1 MIATIIIAIFAPTNI
16 FDAMKKIFTILLA
29 AVFVSLAL
37 DASAQQVVKQRIGT
51 YKESGNVVVS
61 EATTTL
67 VVDLTIECEEFEAG
81 VYARYAQKY
90 FGKRASLV
98 SRLSYNIVG
107 GDVAVLD
114 APCYYAAPANTA
126 TESLV
131 TAGDEV
137 SVDRL
142 AEGEIAQESAAKQ
155 AAERIFELRTARE
168 DIILGE
174 YGDGV
179 YGAGLE
185 AALKEIERLE
195 NEYLKLFYG
204 TRTITTTTH
213 RIYMPVSA
221 ETPNAVIARFNS
233 EEGLLAKDNVAGDII
248 MVSIT
253 PSDMIYPA
261 SNIKGTVAY
270 RYANNATVVVSHAQE
285 KLATRV
291 LPIFEFGETVYFTMP
306 K

>member
-1 MIATIIIAIFAPTNI
+1 
-16 FDAMKKIFTILLA
+16 MKKIFTILLA

-67 VVDLTIECEEFEAG
+67 VVDLTVECEEFEAG

-98 SRLSYNIVG
+98 SRMSYTLVG

-114 APCYYAAPANTA
+114 APSYYAAPANIV
-126 TESLV
+126 TESVV
-131 TAGDEV
+131 TAGDKV
-137 SVDRL
+137 MVDRL
-142 AEGEIAQESAAKQ
+142 AANELTQEEAAKR
-155 AAERIFELRTARE
+155 AAERIFELRAARQ
-168 DIILGE
+168 DILLGE

-185 AALKEIERLE
+185 AALREIERLE

-204 TRTITTTTH
+204 TRTVTTTTH
-213 RIYMPVSA
+213 RYTMPVSA
-221 ETPNAVIARFNS
+221 DMPNNVIARFNS
-233 EEGLLAKDNVAGDII
+233 EEGLLAKDNVAGDIV
-248 MVSIT
+248 MVSAT
-253 PSDMIYPA
+253 PSVMSYPA
-261 SNIKGTVAY
+261 SNPKGTVAY
-270 RYANNATVVVSHAQE
+270 RYANNANVVVSFAQE
-285 KLATRV
+285 VLARRV
-291 LPIFEFGETVYFTMP
+291 LPIFEFGETVYFVMP

>member
-1 MIATIIIAIFAPTNI
+1 
-16 FDAMKKIFTILLA
+16 MKKIFTILLA
-29 AVFVSLAL
+29 AVFVSLAC

-67 VVDLTIECEEFEAG
+67 VVDLTVECEEFEAG

-98 SRLSYNIVG
+98 SRMSYALVG

-114 APCYYAAPANTA
+114 APSYYAAPANIV
-126 TESLV
+126 TESVV
-131 TAGDEV
+131 TAGDKV
-137 SVDRL
+137 MVDRL
-142 AEGEIAQESAAKQ
+142 AADELTQEEAAKR
-155 AAERIFELRTARE
+155 AAERIFELRAARQ
-168 DIILGE
+168 DILLGE

-185 AALKEIERLE
+185 AALREIERLE

-204 TRTITTTTH
+204 IRTVTTTTH
-213 RIYMPVSA
+213 RYTMPVSA
-221 ETPNAVIARFNS
+221 DMPNNVIARFNS
-233 EEGLLAKDNVAGDII
+233 EEGLLAKDNVAGDIV
-248 MVSIT
+248 MVSVT
-253 PSDMIYPA
+253 PSEMSYPA
-261 SNIKGTVAY
+261 SNPKGTVAY
-270 RYANNATVVVSHAQE
+270 RYANNATVVVSYAQE
-285 KLATRV
+285 VLARRV
-291 LPIFEFGETVYFTMP
+291 LPIFEFGETVYFVMP

>member
-1 MIATIIIAIFAPTNI
+1 
-16 FDAMKKIFTILLA
+16 MKKIFTILLA
-29 AVFVSLAL
+29 AVFVSLAC

-67 VVDLTIECEEFEAG
+67 VVDLTVECEEFEAG

-98 SRLSYNIVG
+98 SRMSYALVG

-114 APCYYAAPANTA
+114 APSYYAAPANIV
-126 TESLV
+126 TESVV
-131 TAGDEV
+131 TAGDKV
-137 SVDRL
+137 MVDRL
-142 AEGEIAQESAAKQ
+142 AADELTQEEAAKR
-155 AAERIFELRTARE
+155 AAERIFELRAARQ
-168 DIILGE
+168 DILLGE

-185 AALKEIERLE
+185 AALREIERLE

-204 TRTITTTTH
+204 TRTVTTTTH
-213 RIYMPVSA
+213 RYTMPVSA
-221 ETPNAVIARFNS
+221 DMPNNVIARFNS
-233 EEGLLAKDNVAGDII
+233 EEGLLAKDNVAGDIV
-248 MVSIT
+248 MVSVT
-253 PSDMIYPA
+253 PSEMSYPA
-261 SNIKGTVAY
+261 SNPKGTVAY
-270 RYANNATVVVSHAQE
+270 RYANNANVVVSFAQE
-285 KLATRV
+285 VFARRV
-291 LPIFEFGETVYFTMP
+291 LPIFEFGETVYFVMP

>member
-1 MIATIIIAIFAPTNI
+1 
-16 FDAMKKIFTILLA
+16 MKKIFTILLA
-29 AVFVSLAL
+29 AVFVSLAC

-67 VVDLTIECEEFEAG
+67 VVDLTVECEEFEAG

-98 SRLSYNIVG
+98 SRMSYALVG

-114 APCYYAAPANTA
+114 APSYYAAPANIV
-126 TESLV
+126 TESVV
-131 TAGDEV
+131 TAGDKV
-137 SVDRL
+137 MVDRL
-142 AEGEIAQESAAKQ
+142 AADELTQEEAAKR
-155 AAERIFELRTARE
+155 AAERIFELRAARQ
-168 DIILGE
+168 DILLGE

-185 AALKEIERLE
+185 AALREIERLE

-204 TRTITTTTH
+204 IRTITTTTH
-213 RIYMPVSA
+213 RYTMPVSA
-221 ETPNAVIARFNS
+221 DMPNNVIARFNS
-233 EEGLLAKDNVAGDII
+233 EEGLLAKDNVAGDIV
-248 MVSIT
+248 MVSVI
-253 PSDMIYPA
+253 PSEMSYPA
-261 SNIKGTVAY
+261 SNPKGTVAY
-270 RYANNATVVVSHAQE
+270 RYANNATVVVSYAQE
-285 KLATRV
+285 VLARRV
-291 LPIFEFGETVYFTMP
+291 LPIFEFGETVYFVMP

>member
-1 MIATIIIAIFAPTNI
+1 
-16 FDAMKKIFTILLA
+16 MKKIFTILLA
-29 AVFVSLAL
+29 AVFVSLAC

-67 VVDLTIECEEFEAG
+67 VVDLTVECEEFEAG

-98 SRLSYNIVG
+98 SRMSYALVG

-114 APCYYAAPANTA
+114 APSYYAAPANIV
-126 TESLV
+126 TESVV
-131 TAGDEV
+131 TAGDKV
-137 SVDRL
+137 MVDRL
-142 AEGEIAQESAAKQ
+142 AADELTQEEAAKR
-155 AAERIFELRTARE
+155 AAERIFELRAARQ
-168 DIILGE
+168 DILLGE

-185 AALKEIERLE
+185 AALREIERLE

-204 TRTITTTTH
+204 IRTITTTTH
-213 RIYMPVSA
+213 RYTMPVSA
-221 ETPNAVIARFNS
+221 DMPNNVIARFNS
-233 EEGLLAKDNVAGDII
+233 EEGLLAKDNVAGDIV
-248 MVSIT
+248 MVSVT
-253 PSDMIYPA
+253 PSEMSYPA
-261 SNIKGTVAY
+261 SNPKGTVAY
-270 RYANNATVVVSHAQE
+270 RYANNANVVVSFAQE
-285 KLATRV
+285 VLARRV
-291 LPIFEFGETVYFTMP
+291 LPIFEFGETVYFVMP

>member
-1 MIATIIIAIFAPTNI
+1 
-16 FDAMKKIFTILLA
+16 MKKIFTILLA

-67 VVDLTIECEEFEAG
+67 VVDLTVECEEFEAG

-98 SRLSYNIVG
+98 SRMSYALVG

-114 APCYYAAPANTA
+114 APSYYAAPANIV
-126 TESLV
+126 TESVV
-131 TAGDEV
+131 TAGDKV
-137 SVDRL
+137 MVDRL
-142 AEGEIAQESAAKQ
+142 AADELTQEEAAKR
-155 AAERIFELRTARE
+155 AAERIFELRAARQ
-168 DIILGE
+168 DILLGE

-185 AALKEIERLE
+185 AALREIERLE

-213 RIYMPVSA
+213 RYIMPVSA
-221 ETPNAVIARFNS
+221 DMPNNVIARFNS
-233 EEGLLAKDNVAGDII
+233 EEGLLAKDNVAGDIV
-248 MVSIT
+248 MVSVT
-253 PSDMIYPA
+253 PSQMSYPA
-261 SNIKGTVAY
+261 SNPKGTVAY
-270 RYANNATVVVSHAQE
+270 RYANNANVVVSFAQE
-285 KLATRV
+285 VLARRV
-291 LPIFEFGETVYFTMP
+291 LPIFEFGETVYFVMP

>member
-1 MIATIIIAIFAPTNI
+1 
-16 FDAMKKIFTILLA
+16 MKKIFTILLT
-29 AVFVSLAL
+29 AVFVSLAC

-67 VVDLTIECEEFEAG
+67 VVDLTVECEEFEAG

-98 SRLSYNIVG
+98 SRMSYSLVG

-114 APCYYAAPANTA
+114 APSYYAEPANVVN
-126 TESLV
+126 ESVV
-131 TAGDEV
+131 TAGDRV
-137 SVDRL
+137 MIDRL
-142 AEGEIAQESAAKQ
+142 AAEELTQEEAAKQ
-155 AAERIFELRTARE
+155 AAERIFELRAARQ

-185 AALKEIERLE
+185 AALREIERLE
-195 NEYLKLFYG
+195 SEYLKLFYG
-204 TRTITTTTH
+204 IRTVTTTTH
-213 RIYMPVSA
+213 RYIMPVLA
-221 ETPNAVIARFNS
+221 DMPNQVIARFNS
-233 EEGLLAKDNVAGDII
+233 EDGLLAKDNVSGDIV

-253 PSDMIYPA
+253 PSEMNYPA
-261 SNIKGTVAY
+261 SNAKGTVAY
-270 RYANNATVVVSHAQE
+270 RYANNATVVVSFAQE
-285 KLATRV
+285 VLARRV
-291 LPIFEFGETVYFTMP
+291 LPIFEFGETVYFVMP

>member
-1 MIATIIIAIFAPTNI
+1 
-16 FDAMKKIFTILLA
+16 MKKIFTILLA
-29 AVFVSLAL
+29 AVFVSFAC

-67 VVDLTIECEEFEAG
+67 VVDLTVECEEFEAG

-98 SRLSYNIVG
+98 SRMSYALVG

-114 APCYYAAPANTA
+114 APSYYAAPANIV
-126 TESLV
+126 TESVV
-131 TAGDEV
+131 TAGDKV
-137 SVDRL
+137 MVDRL
-142 AEGEIAQESAAKQ
+142 AADELTQEEAAKR
-155 AAERIFELRTARE
+155 AAERIFELRAARQ
-168 DIILGE
+168 DILLGE

-185 AALKEIERLE
+185 AALREIERLE

-204 TRTITTTTH
+204 TRTVTTTTH
-213 RIYMPVSA
+213 RYTMPVSA
-221 ETPNAVIARFNS
+221 DMPNNVIARFNS
-233 EEGLLAKDNVAGDII
+233 EEGLLAKDNVAGDIV
-248 MVSIT
+248 MVSVT
-253 PSDMIYPA
+253 PSEMSYPA
-261 SNIKGTVAY
+261 SNPKGTVAY
-270 RYANNATVVVSHAQE
+270 RYANNANVAVSFAQE
-285 KLATRV
+285 VLARRV
-291 LPIFEFGETVYFTMP
+291 LPIFEFGETVYFVMP

>member
-1 MIATIIIAIFAPTNI
+1 
-16 FDAMKKIFTILLA
+16 MKKIFTILLA
-29 AVFVSLAL
+29 VVFVSLAC

-51 YKESGNVVVS
+51 YKESGNVVIS

-67 VVDLTIECEEFEAG
+67 VVDLTVECEEFEAG

-98 SRLSYNIVG
+98 SRMSYSLVG

-114 APCYYAAPANTA
+114 APSYYAAPANGIN
-126 TESLV
+126 ESAV
-131 TAGDEV
+131 IAGDEV
-137 SVDRL
+137 MIDRL
-142 AEGEIAQESAAKQ
+142 TSDELSQEQAAKQ
-155 AAERIFELRTARE
+155 AAERIFELRTARQ

-185 AALKEIERLE
+185 AALREIDRLE
-195 NEYLKLFYG
+195 SEYLKLFYG
-204 TRTITTTTH
+204 TRTVTTTSH
-213 RIYMPVSA
+213 RYIMPVSA
-221 ETPNAVIARFNS
+221 DMPNQVIARFNS
-233 EEGLLAKDNVAGDII
+233 DEGLLAKDNVAGDIV
-248 MVSIT
+248 MVAIT
-253 PSDMIYPA
+253 PSEMSYPE

-270 RYANNATVVVSHAQE
+270 RYANNATVVVSFAQDA
-285 KLATRV
+285 LARRV
-291 LPIFEFGETVYFTMP
+291 LPIFEFGETVYFVMP

>member
-1 MIATIIIAIFAPTNI
+1 
-16 FDAMKKIFTILLA
+16 MKKIFTILLA
-29 AVFVSLAL
+29 AVFVSLAM

-67 VVDLTIECEEFEAG
+67 VVDLTFECEEFEAG

-98 SRLSYNIVG
+98 SRMSYALVG

-114 APCYYAAPANTA
+114 APSYYAAPANIV
-126 TESLV
+126 TESVV
-131 TAGDEV
+131 TAGDKV
-137 SVDRL
+137 MVDRL
-142 AEGEIAQESAAKQ
+142 AADELTQEEAAKR
-155 AAERIFELRTARE
+155 AAERIFELRAARQ
-168 DIILGE
+168 DILLGE

-185 AALKEIERLE
+185 AALSEIERLE

-204 TRTITTTTH
+204 IRTVTTTSH
-213 RIYMPVSA
+213 RYIMPVSA
-221 ETPNAVIARFNS
+221 DMPNNVIARFNS
-233 EEGLLAKDNVAGDII
+233 EEGLLAKDNVAGDIV
-248 MVSIT
+248 MVSVT
-253 PSDMIYPA
+253 PSEMSYPA
-261 SNIKGTVAY
+261 SNPKGTVAY
-270 RYANNATVVVSHAQE
+270 RYANNATVVVSFAQE
-285 KLATRV
+285 VLARRV
-291 LPIFEFGETVYFTMP
+291 LPIFEFGETVYFVMP

>member
-1 MIATIIIAIFAPTNI
+1 
-16 FDAMKKIFTILLA
+16 MKKIFTILLA

-67 VVDLTIECEEFEAG
+67 VVDLTVECEEFEAG

-98 SRLSYNIVG
+98 SRMSYALVG

-114 APCYYAAPANTA
+114 APSYYAAPANIV
-126 TESLV
+126 TESVV
-131 TAGDEV
+131 TAGDKV
-137 SVDRL
+137 MVDRL
-142 AEGEIAQESAAKQ
+142 AADELTQEEAAKR
-155 AAERIFELRTARE
+155 AAERIFELRAARQ
-168 DIILGE
+168 DILLGE

-185 AALKEIERLE
+185 AALREIERLE
-195 NEYLKLFYG
+195 SEYLKLFYG
-204 TRTITTTTH
+204 IRTVTTTSH
-213 RIYMPVSA
+213 RYIMPVSA
-221 ETPNAVIARFNS
+221 DMPNNVIARFNS
-233 EEGLLAKDNVAGDII
+233 EEGLLAKDNVAGDIV
-248 MVSIT
+248 MVSVT
-253 PSDMIYPA
+253 PSEMNYPA
-261 SNIKGTVAY
+261 SNPKGTVAY
-270 RYANNATVVVSHAQE
+270 RYANNANVVVSFAQE
-285 KLATRV
+285 VLARRV
-291 LPIFEFGETVYFTMP
+291 LPIFEFGETVYFVMP

>member
-1 MIATIIIAIFAPTNI
+1 
-16 FDAMKKIFTILLA
+16 MKKIFTILLA
-29 AVFVSLAL
+29 AVFVSLAC

-67 VVDLTIECEEFEAG
+67 VVDLTVECEEFEAG

-98 SRLSYNIVG
+98 SRMSYALVG

-114 APCYYAAPANTA
+114 APSYYAAPANIV
-126 TESLV
+126 TESVV
-131 TAGDEV
+131 TAGDKV
-137 SVDRL
+137 MVDRL
-142 AEGEIAQESAAKQ
+142 AADELTQEEAAKR
-155 AAERIFELRTARE
+155 AAERIFELRAARQ
-168 DIILGE
+168 DILLGE

-185 AALKEIERLE
+185 AALREIERLE

-204 TRTITTTTH
+204 TRTVTTTTH
-213 RIYMPVSA
+213 RYIMPVSA
-221 ETPNAVIARFNS
+221 DMPNNVIARFNS
-233 EEGLLAKDNVAGDII
+233 EEGLLAKDNVAGDIV
-248 MVSIT
+248 MVSVT
-253 PSDMIYPA
+253 PSEMSYPA
-261 SNIKGTVAY
+261 SNPKGTVAY
-270 RYANNATVVVSHAQE
+270 RYANNATVVVSYAQE
-285 KLATRV
+285 VLARRV
-291 LPIFEFGETVYFTMP
+291 LPIFEFGETVYFVMP

>member
-1 MIATIIIAIFAPTNI
+1 
-16 FDAMKKIFTILLA
+16 MKKIFTILLA

-67 VVDLTIECEEFEAG
+67 VVDLTVECEEFEAG

-98 SRLSYNIVG
+98 SRMSYTLVG

-114 APCYYAAPANTA
+114 APSYYAAPANIV
-126 TESLV
+126 TESVV
-131 TAGDEV
+131 TAGDKV
-137 SVDRL
+137 MVDRL
-142 AEGEIAQESAAKQ
+142 AADELTQEEAAKR
-155 AAERIFELRTARE
+155 AAERIFELRAARQ
-168 DIILGE
+168 DILLGE

-185 AALKEIERLE
+185 AALREIERLE
-195 NEYLKLFYG
+195 GEYLKLFYG

-213 RIYMPVSA
+213 RYTMPVSA
-221 ETPNAVIARFNS
+221 DMPNNVIARFNS
-233 EEGLLAKDNVAGDII
+233 EEGLLAKDNVAGDIV
-248 MVSIT
+248 MVSVT
-253 PSDMIYPA
+253 PSEMSYPA
-261 SNIKGTVAY
+261 SNPKGTVAY
-270 RYANNATVVVSHAQE
+270 RYANNANVVVSFAQE
-285 KLATRV
+285 VLARRV
-291 LPIFEFGETVYFTMP
+291 LPIFEFGETVYFVMP

>member
-1 MIATIIIAIFAPTNI
+1 
-16 FDAMKKIFTILLA
+16 MKKIFTILLA
-29 AVFVSLAL
+29 VVFVSLAC

-51 YKESGNVVVS
+51 YKESGNVVIS

-67 VVDLTIECEEFEAG
+67 VVDLTVECEEFEAG

-98 SRLSYNIVG
+98 SRMSYSLVG

-114 APCYYAAPANTA
+114 APSYYAAPANGLN
-126 TESLV
+126 ESAV
-131 TAGDEV
+131 IAGDEV
-137 SVDRL
+137 MIDRL
-142 AEGEIAQESAAKQ
+142 TSDELSQEQAAKQ
-155 AAERIFELRTARE
+155 AAERIFELRTARQ

-185 AALKEIERLE
+185 AALREIDRLE
-195 NEYLKLFYG
+195 SEYLKLFYG
-204 TRTITTTTH
+204 TRTVTTTSH
-213 RIYMPVSA
+213 RYIVPVSVDM
-221 ETPNAVIARFNS
+221 PNQVIARFNS
-233 EEGLLAKDNVAGDII
+233 DEGLLAKDNVAGDIV
-248 MVSIT
+248 MVAIT
-253 PSDMIYPA
+253 PSDMSYPE

-270 RYANNATVVVSHAQE
+270 RYANNATVVVSFAQDA
-285 KLATRV
+285 LARRV
-291 LPIFEFGETVYFTMP
+291 LPIFEFGETVYFVMP

>member
-1 MIATIIIAIFAPTNI
+1 
-16 FDAMKKIFTILLA
+16 MKKIFTILLA
-29 AVFVSLAL
+29 AVFVSLAC

-67 VVDLTIECEEFEAG
+67 VVDITVECEEFEAG

-90 FGKRASLV
+90 FGRRASLV
-98 SRLSYNIVG
+98 NRLSYNIVG
-107 GDVAVLD
+107 GDVAVLNE
-114 APCYYAAPANTA
+114 PSYYASPVNAMS
-126 TESLV
+126 ECIVIS
-131 TAGDEV
+131 GDDV
-137 SVDRL
+137 MVDRL
-142 AEGEIAQESAAKQ
+142 SADEIAQETAAKL
-155 AAERIFELRTARE
+155 AAERIFELRTARQ

-174 YGDGV
+174 FGDGV

-195 NEYLKLFYG
+195 SEYLKLFYG

-213 RIYMPVSA
+213 RYIMPVL
-221 ETPNAVIARFNS
+221 ETSPNTVIARFNS
-233 EEGLLAKDNVAGDII
+233 EEGLLAKDNVAGDIV

-253 PSDMIYPA
+253 PSDMTYPA
-261 SNIKGTVAY
+261 SDIKGTVAY
-270 RYANNATVVVSHAQE
+270 RYANNATVVVSHAQN
-285 KLATRV
+285 KLASRV
-291 LPIFEFGETVYFTMP
+291 LPIFEFGETVYFVMP

>member
-1 MIATIIIAIFAPTNI
+1 MR
-16 FDAMKKIFTILLA
+16 KIFTILLA
-29 AVFVSLAL
+29 AIFVSLAC

-67 VVDLTIECEEFEAG
+67 IVDLTVECEEFEAG

-98 SRLSYNIVG
+98 SRMSYHLVG
-107 GDVAVLD
+107 GNVAVLD
-114 APCYYAAPANTA
+114 EPSYYAVPADCSVVSTA
-126 TESLV
+126 TV
-131 TAGDEV
+131 GDDV
-137 SVDRL
+137 MIDRL
-142 AEGEIAQESAAKQ
+142 TSDELTQEAAAKQ
-155 AAERIFELRTARE
+155 AAERVFELRTARQ

-185 AALKEIERLE
+185 AALKEIDRLE
-195 NEYLKLFYG
+195 KAYLELFYG
-204 TRTITTTTH
+204 TRTVTTTSH
-213 RIYMPVSA
+213 RYIMPVSA
-221 ETPNAVIARFNS
+221 STPNTVIARFNS
-233 EEGLLAKDNVAGDII
+233 EDGLLAKDNVAGDIV

-253 PSDMIYPA
+253 PSEMTYPT
-261 SNIKGTVAY
+261 SDIKGTVAY
-270 RYANNATVVVSHAQE
+270 RYANNATVVVSHAQN
-285 KLATRV
+285 KLANRV
-291 LPIFEFGETVYFTMP
+291 LPIFEFGETVYFVMP

>member
-1 MIATIIIAIFAPTNI
+1 
-16 FDAMKKIFTILLA
+16 MKKIFTILLA
-29 AVFVSLAL
+29 VVFVSLAC

-51 YKESGNVVVS
+51 YKESGNVVIS

-67 VVDLTIECEEFEAG
+67 VVDLTVECEEFEAG

-98 SRLSYNIVG
+98 SRMSYSLVG

-114 APCYYAAPANTA
+114 APSYYAAPANGVNECA
-126 TESLV
+126 V
-131 TAGDEV
+131 IAGDEV
-137 SVDRL
+137 MIDRL
-142 AEGEIAQESAAKQ
+142 TSDELSQEQAAKQ
-155 AAERIFELRTARE
+155 AAERIFELRTARQ

-185 AALKEIERLE
+185 AALREIDRLE
-195 NEYLKLFYG
+195 SEYLKLFYG
-204 TRTITTTTH
+204 TRTVTTTSH
-213 RIYMPVSA
+213 RYIVPVSA
-221 ETPNAVIARFNS
+221 DMPNQVIARFNS
-233 EEGLLAKDNVAGDII
+233 DEGLLAKDNVAGDIV
-248 MVSIT
+248 MVAIT
-253 PSDMIYPA
+253 PSEMSYPE

-270 RYANNATVVVSHAQE
+270 RYANNATVVVSFAQDA
-285 KLATRV
+285 LARRV
-291 LPIFEFGETVYFTMP
+291 LPIFEFGETVYFVMP

>member
-1 MIATIIIAIFAPTNI
+1 
-16 FDAMKKIFTILLA
+16 MKKIFTILLA
-29 AVFVSLAL
+29 VVFVSLAC

-51 YKESGNVVVS
+51 YKESGNVVIS

-67 VVDLTIECEEFEAG
+67 VVDLTVECEEFEAG

-98 SRLSYNIVG
+98 SRMSYSLVG

-114 APCYYAAPANTA
+114 APSYYAAPANGLN
-126 TESLV
+126 ESAV
-131 TAGDEV
+131 IAGDEV
-137 SVDRL
+137 MIDRL
-142 AEGEIAQESAAKQ
+142 TSDELSQEQAAKQ
-155 AAERIFELRTARE
+155 AAERIFELRTARQ

-185 AALKEIERLE
+185 AALREIDRLE
-195 NEYLKLFYG
+195 SEYLKLFYG
-204 TRTITTTTH
+204 TRTVTTTSH
-213 RIYMPVSA
+213 RYIVPVSA
-221 ETPNAVIARFNS
+221 DMPNQVIARFNS
-233 EEGLLAKDNVAGDII
+233 DEGLLAKDNVAGDIV
-248 MVSIT
+248 MVAIT
-253 PSDMIYPA
+253 PSEMSYPE

-270 RYANNATVVVSHAQE
+270 RYANNATVVVSFAQDA
-285 KLATRV
+285 LARRV
-291 LPIFEFGETVYFTMP
+291 LPIFEFGETVYFVMP

>member
-1 MIATIIIAIFAPTNI
+1 
-16 FDAMKKIFTILLA
+16 MKKIFTILLA
-29 AVFVSLAL
+29 VVFVSLAC

-51 YKESGNVVVS
+51 YKESGNVVIS

-67 VVDLTIECEEFEAG
+67 VVDLTVECEEFEAG

-98 SRLSYNIVG
+98 NRVTYALVG

-114 APCYYAAPANTA
+114 APSYYAAPANGLN
-126 TESLV
+126 ESAV
-131 TAGDEV
+131 IAGDEV
-137 SVDRL
+137 MIDRL
-142 AEGEIAQESAAKQ
+142 TSDELSQEQAAKQ
-155 AAERIFELRTARE
+155 AAERIFELRTARQ

-185 AALKEIERLE
+185 AALREIDRLE
-195 NEYLKLFYG
+195 SEYLKLFYG
-204 TRTITTTTH
+204 TRTVTTTSH
-213 RIYMPVSA
+213 RYIVPVSA
-221 ETPNAVIARFNS
+221 DMPNQVIARFNS
-233 EEGLLAKDNVAGDII
+233 DEGLLAKDNVAGDIV
-248 MVSIT
+248 MVAIT
-253 PSDMIYPA
+253 PSEMSYPE

-270 RYANNATVVVSHAQE
+270 RYANNATVVVSFAQDA
-285 KLATRV
+285 LARRV
-291 LPIFEFGETVYFTMP
+291 LPIFEFGETVYFVMP

>member
-1 MIATIIIAIFAPTNI
+1 
-16 FDAMKKIFTILLA
+16 MKKIFTILLA

-67 VVDLTIECEEFEAG
+67 VVDLTVECEEFEAG

-98 SRLSYNIVG
+98 SRMSYALVG

-114 APCYYAAPANTA
+114 APSYYAAPANIV
-126 TESLV
+126 TESVV
-131 TAGDEV
+131 TAGDKV
-137 SVDRL
+137 MVDRL
-142 AEGEIAQESAAKQ
+142 AADELTQEEAAKR
-155 AAERIFELRTARE
+155 AAERIFELRAARQA
-168 DIILGE
+168 ILLGE

-185 AALKEIERLE
+185 AALREIERLE

-204 TRTITTTTH
+204 TRTVTTTSH
-213 RIYMPVSA
+213 RYIMPVSA
-221 ETPNAVIARFNS
+221 DMPNNVIARFNS
-233 EEGLLAKDNVAGDII
+233 EEGLLAKDNVAGDIV
-248 MVSIT
+248 MVSVT
-253 PSDMIYPA
+253 PSEMSYPA
-261 SNIKGTVAY
+261 SNPKGTVAY
-270 RYANNATVVVSHAQE
+270 RYANNANVVVSYAQE
-285 KLATRV
+285 VLARRV
-291 LPIFEFGETVYFTMP
+291 LPIFEFGETVYFVMP

>member
-1 MIATIIIAIFAPTNI
+1 
-16 FDAMKKIFTILLA
+16 MKKIFTILLA

-61 EATTTL
+61 EATSTL
-67 VVDLTIECEEFEAG
+67 VVDLTVECEEFEAG

-98 SRLSYNIVG
+98 SRMSYALVG

-114 APCYYAAPANTA
+114 APSYYAAPANIV
-126 TESLV
+126 TESVV
-131 TAGDEV
+131 TAGDKV
-137 SVDRL
+137 MVDRL
-142 AEGEIAQESAAKQ
+142 AADELTQEEAAKR
-155 AAERIFELRTARE
+155 AAERIFELRAARQ
-168 DIILGE
+168 DILLGE

-185 AALKEIERLE
+185 AALREIERLE

-204 TRTITTTTH
+204 TRTVTTTSH
-213 RIYMPVSA
+213 RYIMPVSA
-221 ETPNAVIARFNS
+221 DMPNNVIARFNS
-233 EEGLLAKDNVAGDII
+233 EEGLLAKDNVAGDIV
-248 MVSIT
+248 MVSVT
-253 PSDMIYPA
+253 PSEMSYPA
-261 SNIKGTVAY
+261 SNPKGTVAY
-270 RYANNATVVVSHAQE
+270 RYANNANVVVSFAQE
-285 KLATRV
+285 VLARRV
-291 LPIFEFGETVYFTMP
+291 LPIFEFGETVYFVMP

>member
-1 MIATIIIAIFAPTNI
+1 
-16 FDAMKKIFTILLA
+16 MKKIFTILLA
-29 AVFVSLAL
+29 AVFVSLAC

-67 VVDLTIECEEFEAG
+67 VVDLTVECEEFEAG

-98 SRLSYNIVG
+98 SRMSYALVG

-114 APCYYAAPANTA
+114 APSYYAAPANVVN
-126 TESLV
+126 ESV
-131 TAGDEV
+131 VVAGDRV
-137 SVDRL
+137 MVDRL
-142 AEGEIAQESAAKQ
+142 AANELTQEEAAKR
-155 AAERIFELRTARE
+155 AAERIFELRAARQ
-168 DIILGE
+168 DILLGE

-185 AALKEIERLE
+185 AALREIERLE

-204 TRTITTTTH
+204 TRTVTTATYRYT
-213 RIYMPVSA
+213 MPVSA
-221 ETPNAVIARFNS
+221 DMPNNVIARFNS
-233 EEGLLAKDNVAGDII
+233 EEGLLAKDNVAGDIV
-248 MVSIT
+248 MVSVT
-253 PSDMIYPA
+253 PSEMSYPA
-261 SNIKGTVAY
+261 SNPKGTVAY
-270 RYANNATVVVSHAQE
+270 RYANNANVVVSFAQE
-285 KLATRV
+285 VLARRV
-291 LPIFEFGETVYFTMP
+291 LPIFEFGETVYFVMP

>member
-1 MIATIIIAIFAPTNI
+1 
-16 FDAMKKIFTILLA
+16 MKKIFTILLA
-29 AVFVSLAL
+29 AVFVSLAC

-67 VVDLTIECEEFEAG
+67 VVDLTVECEEFEAG

-98 SRLSYNIVG
+98 SRMSYALVG

-114 APCYYAAPANTA
+114 APSYYAAPANIV
-126 TESLV
+126 TESVV
-131 TAGDEV
+131 TAGDKV
-137 SVDRL
+137 MVDRL
-142 AEGEIAQESAAKQ
+142 AADELTQEEAAKR
-155 AAERIFELRTARE
+155 AAERIFELRAARQ
-168 DIILGE
+168 DILLGE

-185 AALKEIERLE
+185 AALREIERLE

-204 TRTITTTTH
+204 TRTVTTTSH
-213 RIYMPVSA
+213 RYIMPVSA
-221 ETPNAVIARFNS
+221 DMPNNVIARFNS
-233 EEGLLAKDNVAGDII
+233 EEGLLAKDNVAGDIV
-248 MVSIT
+248 MVSVI
-253 PSDMIYPA
+253 PSEMSYPA
-261 SNIKGTVAY
+261 SNPKGTVAY
-270 RYANNATVVVSHAQE
+270 RYANNANVTVSFAQE
-285 KLATRV
+285 VLARRV
-291 LPIFEFGETVYFTMP
+291 LPIFEFGETVYFVMP

>member
-1 MIATIIIAIFAPTNI
+1 
-16 FDAMKKIFTILLA
+16 MKKIFTILLA

-67 VVDLTIECEEFEAG
+67 VVDLTVECEEFEAG

-98 SRLSYNIVG
+98 SRMSYALVG

-114 APCYYAAPANTA
+114 APSYYAAPANIV
-126 TESLV
+126 TESVV
-131 TAGDEV
+131 TAGDKV
-137 SVDRL
+137 MVDRL
-142 AEGEIAQESAAKQ
+142 AADELTQEEAAKR
-155 AAERIFELRTARE
+155 AAERIFELRAARQ
-168 DIILGE
+168 DILLGE

-185 AALKEIERLE
+185 AALREIERLE

-204 TRTITTTTH
+204 IRTITTTTH
-213 RIYMPVSA
+213 RYTMPVSA
-221 ETPNAVIARFNS
+221 DMPNNVIARFNS
-233 EEGLLAKDNVAGDII
+233 EEGLLAKDNVAGDIV
-248 MVSIT
+248 MVSVT
-253 PSDMIYPA
+253 PSEMSYPA
-261 SNIKGTVAY
+261 SNPKGTVAY
-270 RYANNATVVVSHAQE
+270 RYANNANVVVSFAQE
-285 KLATRV
+285 VLARRV
-291 LPIFEFGETVYFTMP
+291 LPIFEFGETVYFVMP